1 MIYRVYGKLKKGWII
16 LKEKILIIVPCFN
29 EEENIPIVV
38 DEIRT
43 SIPDAD
49 ILIVNDCSTDKSS
62 RVAHSLANVKVIDLP
77 VNLGIGGAVQTGF
90 KYAAGNDYDYA
101 VQLDGDG
108 QHIASEALR
117 LIKYLKLT
125 GSDMVI
131 GSRFLDVKSFR
142 TSTTRRMGIKV
153 FQLMYRI
160 MLKKGITDGTS
171 GFRAYSRSTLK
182 YLCEHYPDDYPEPE
196 AIIMLNKQGFKI
208 CEVGVEMRERLHGI
222 SSITPLKSM
231 YYMTKVIISM
241 FFSFIRE

>member
-1 MIYRVYGKLKKGWII
+1 ME
-16 LKEKILIIVPCFN
+16 EKILIIVPCFN

-38 DEIRT
+38 NEIRT

-49 ILIVNDCSTDKSS
+49 ILIVNDCSADKSS
-62 RVAHSLANVKVIDLP
+62 IVAHSLENVKVVDLP

-90 KYAAGNDYDYA
+90 KYAARNDYDYA

-108 QHIASEALR
+108 QHIASEAQR

-131 GSRFLDVKSFR
+131 GSRFLEVKSFR
-142 TSTTRRMGIKV
+142 TSATRRMGIKV
-153 FQLMYRI
+153 FQFMYRV

-171 GFRAYSRSTLK
+171 GFRAYSKTTLK

-208 CEVGVEMRERLHGI
+208 CEVGVKMRERLHGN